1 MGEVLV
7 KMDHD
12 FTFFFFFFVWQH
24 FFSGFLCGATQSR
37 ASGSL
42 DKSINIFFFLCIS
55 AFMHVITVASH
66 RYLELFNV
74 IEMRPSAS

>member
-12 FTFFFFFFVWQH
+12 FTFFFFFLSGNISSQAFCVEQH
-24 FFSGFLCGATQSR
+24 NPELQVPWIKALIF
-37 ASGSL
+37 
-42 DKSINIFFFLCIS
+42 FFFLCIS